1 VDGGTELTGVSAS
14 GRSGVHGRRPR
25 GGRGGVEH
33 GELGGRLTG
42 ARAAV
47 WRPGVAAARWSSE
60 NSVGRVLRRG
70 RGGERSSV
78 RGEML
83 RGSSGAFIGA
93 GGAGGVAGVTAA
105 VNGD

>member
-1 VDGGTELTGVSAS
+1 M
-14 GRSGVHGRRPR
+14 
-25 GGRGGVEH
+25 
-33 GELGGRLTG
+33 
-42 ARAAV
+42 
-47 WRPGVAAARWSSE
+47 
-60 NSVGRVLRRG
+60 GRVLRRG

-93 GGAGGVAGVTAA
+93 EGGAGGVARVMSA

>member
-1 VDGGTELTGVSAS
+1 MRGIRWAAHRGAS
-14 GRSGVHGRRPR
+14 G
-25 GGRGGVEH
+25 
-33 GELGGRLTG
+33 
-42 ARAAV
+42 
-47 WRPGVAAARWSSE
+47 GVAAGRRGSTVM
-60 NSVGRVLRRG
+60 VGKLGGGVFRRG

-93 GGAGGVAGVTAA
+93 EGGAGGVAGVMAA